1 MPVTKH
7 ITIRNK
13 PICFC
18 RFSDEQFVKLANLIG
33 GKYQCT
39 FVDNEELAQK
49 TFEAVKAVVRDPS
62 VVELKDG
69 PHASPHLANLNEVP
83 AELKAKILQML
94 TGANPGMPGSNSN
107 SRFNFPV
114 KPDADDGEG
123 ESGSTTL

>member
-13 PICFC
+13 PLCFC

-69 PHASPHLANLNEVP
+69 PHANPLHMTELPE
-83 AELKAKILQML
+83 ELKAKIAQLL
-94 TGANPGMPGSNSN
+94 TAGPGAPSPN
-107 SRFNFPV
+107 SRFNFPSPNV
-114 KPDADDGEG
+114 KPDSDDGEG